1 MLKRQYRLKHSGR
14 IQEIRHTG
22 QSWRNRWLAISVL
35 ANEQPQSRFAFSV
48 SRRIGNAVTR
58 NRIKRLMREAVRQ
71 YLPLVGGGWDVLLIA
86 RSRTR
91 GASFEQMQRAVAD
104 LLRASRLWTG
114 PTASMPTADNA

>member
-1 MLKRQYRLKHSGR
+1 MLKRQYRLRHSGR

-35 ANEQPQSRFAFSV
+35 SNEQPQSRFAFSV

-71 YLPLVGGGWDVLLIA
+71 YLPLVRGGWDVLLIA

-104 LLRASRLWTG
+104 LLHVSRLWTG